1 MIEID
6 ISKKLFSAQGEFTLD
21 LKLNIAQ
28 GEFISI
34 FGQSGAGKTTL
45 LRCLA
50 GLEQPDSGFIKV
62 RGVTWFDSKA
72 GIMLKTQHRHAGYM
86 FQDYA
91 LFPNMSIRGNLEFA
105 LRPGARRE
113 RVSELI
119 ELMGLGDLQQRKPDT
134 LSGGQKQRVAL
145 ARALAA
151 EPDMLLLDEPFSALD
166 HATRVRLQDEVMRM
180 QRHFGLTTV
189 MVSHDISEVYK
200 LSQRVMVIEQ
210 GRIANQGTP
219 AEVFKAGQSSIKSG
233 SSGKFSFAGEVLDIE
248 TADVVF
254 AVTLLVG
261 NQIVRVIA
269 TPDEVK
275 NLQQGDRVM
284 LMSKA
289 FNPVLVAVAT

>member
-6 ISKKLFSAQGEFTLD
+6 IQKKLLSAQGEFV
-21 LKLNIAQ
+21 LNLQMNIQQ
-28 GEFISI
+28 GEFISL

-50 GLEQPDSGFIKV
+50 GLESPDSGIIKV
-62 RGVTWFDSKA
+62 NGESWFDSKP
-72 GIMLKTQHRHAGYM
+72 GTMLRAQHRRAGYM

-91 LFPNMSIRGNLEFA
+91 LFPNMTVRGNLEFA
-105 LRPGARRE
+105 LRPGANRQ
-113 RVSELI
+113 RVGELI
-119 ELMGLGDLQQRKPDT
+119 EMVGLGELQQRKPAT

-151 EPDMLLLDEPFSALD
+151 EPQLLLLDEPFSALD
-166 HATRVRLQDEVMRM
+166 QATRVRLQDEVLRL

-200 LSQRVMVIEQ
+200 LSQRVLVIEQ
-210 GRIANQGTP
+210 GRIAKQGTP
-219 AEVFKAGQSSIKSG
+219 AEVFKAGQA
-233 SSGKFSFAGEVLDIE
+233 SGKFSFAGEVLEIE
-248 TADVVF
+248 SADVVF

-269 TPDEVK
+269 TPEEVK
-275 NLQQGDRVM
+275 NLKQGDRVM

-289 FNPVLVAVAT
+289 FNPVLQVVSS

>member
-6 ISKKLFSAQGEFTLD
+6 ISKKLFSAQGEFTLA
-21 LKLNIAQ
+21 LQLNIEQ
-28 GEFISI
+28 GEFISL
-34 FGQSGAGKTTL
+34 FGESGAGKTTL

-50 GLEQPDSGFIKV
+50 GLEKPDAGSIKV
-62 RGVTWFDSKA
+62 HGETWFDSKNNF
-72 GIMLKTQHRHAGYM
+72 MLAARYRHAGYM

-91 LFPNMSIRGNLEFA
+91 LFPNMSVRGNLEFA
-105 LRPGARRE
+105 LRPAANRQ
-113 RVSELI
+113 RVDELI
-119 ELMGLGDLQQRKPDT
+119 ELMGLGELQQRKPDT

-151 EPDMLLLDEPFSALD
+151 EPCMLLLDEPFSALD
-166 HATRVRLQDEVMRM
+166 HATRVRLQDEVLRL
-180 QRHFGLTTV
+180 QRHYGLTTV
-189 MVSHDISEVYK
+189 MVSHDVSEVYK

-210 GRIANQGTP
+210 GSIAKQGSP
-219 AEVFKAGQSSIKSG
+219 AEVFKAGQ

-275 NLQQGDRVM
+275 NIKQGDRVM
-284 LMSKA
+284 LLSKA
-289 FNPVLVAVAT
+289 FNPVLLPVTS

>member
-6 ISKKLFSAQGEFTLD
+6 ITKKLFSAQGEFTLA
-21 LKLNIAQ
+21 LQLNIEQ
-28 GEFISI
+28 GEFISL
-34 FGQSGAGKTTL
+34 FGESGAGKTTL

-50 GLEQPDSGFIKV
+50 GLEKPDAGSIKV
-62 RGVTWFDSKA
+62 HGETWFDSKNNF
-72 GIMLKTQHRHAGYM
+72 MLAPRHRHAGYM

-91 LFPNMSIRGNLEFA
+91 LFPNMSVRGNLEFA
-105 LRPGARRE
+105 LRPGAKRQ
-113 RVSELI
+113 RVEELI
-119 ELMGLGDLQQRKPDT
+119 ELMGLGELQQRKPDT

-151 EPDMLLLDEPFSALD
+151 EPCMLLLDEPFSALD
-166 HATRVRLQDEVMRM
+166 HATRVRLQDEVLRL

-189 MVSHDISEVYK
+189 MVSHDVSEVYK

-210 GRIANQGTP
+210 GSIAKQGSP
-219 AEVFKAGQSSIKSG
+219 AEVFKAGQ

-275 NLQQGDRVM
+275 NIKQGDRLM

-289 FNPVLVAVAT
+289 FNPVLLPVTS

>member
-6 ISKKLFSAQGEFTLD
+6 IKKKLFSAQGQFTLD
-21 LKLNIAQ
+21 LKLSIKQ
-28 GEFISI
+28 GEFVTL

-62 RGVTWFDSKA
+62 NGVTWFDSQKK
-72 GIMLKTQHRHAGYM
+72 IMLKAQYRHAGYM

-91 LFPNMSIRGNLEFA
+91 LFPNMSVRGNLEFA
-105 LRPGARRE
+105 LRPGANKQRIT
-113 RVSELI
+113 ELI
-119 ELMGLGDLQQRKPDT
+119 ELMALGELQGRLPDT

-145 ARALAA
+145 ARALAS
-151 EPDMLLLDEPFSALD
+151 EPNMLLLDEPFSALD
-166 HATRVRLQDEVMRM
+166 HAMRVRLQDEILLL
-180 QRHFGLTTV
+180 QQHFGLTTV

-200 LSQRVMVIEQ
+200 LSQRVLVVEQ
-210 GRIANQGTP
+210 GSITKYGSP
-219 AEVFKAGQSSIKSG
+219 AEVFKMCG
-233 SSGKFSFAGEVLDIE
+233 SASGKFSFAGEILEIA

-261 NQIVRVIA
+261 NQVVRVIA

-275 NLQQGDRVM
+275 SLKQGDRVM

-289 FNPVLVAVAT
+289 FNPILIPTSA

>member
-6 ISKKLFSAQGEFTLD
+6 ITKKLFSAQGEFTLA
-21 LKLNIAQ
+21 LQLNIEQ
-28 GEFISI
+28 GEFISL
-34 FGQSGAGKTTL
+34 FGESGAGKTTL

-50 GLEQPDSGFIKV
+50 GLEKPDSGSIKV
-62 RGVTWFDSKA
+62 NGESWFDGKA
-72 GIMLKTQHRHAGYM
+72 SFMLPARHRHAGYM

-91 LFPNMSIRGNLEFA
+91 LFPNMSVRGNLEFA
-105 LRPGARRE
+105 LRPAANRQ
-113 RVSELI
+113 RVDELI

-151 EPDMLLLDEPFSALD
+151 EPCMLLLDEPFSALD
-166 HATRVRLQDEVMRM
+166 HATRMRLQDEVLRL
-180 QRHFGLTTV
+180 QRHYGLTTV
-189 MVSHDISEVYK
+189 MVSHDVSEVYK

-210 GRIANQGTP
+210 GVIAKLGSP
-219 AEVFKAGQSSIKSG
+219 AEVFKAGQ
-233 SSGKFSFAGEVLDIE
+233 SSGKFSFAGEVLEIAS
-248 TADVVF
+248 ADVVF

-269 TPDEVK
+269 TPDDVK
-275 NLQQGDRVM
+275 NIKQGDRVM

-289 FNPVLVAVAT
+289 FNPILLPVTS

>member
-1 MIEID
+1 MIEVD
-6 ISKKLFSAQGEFTLD
+6 IRKKLFSAQGEFILD
-21 LKLNIAQ
+21 LQLNIEQ
-28 GEFISI
+28 GEFISL

-50 GLEQPDSGFIKV
+50 GLEKPDSGYIKV
-62 RGVTWFDSKA
+62 NAESWFDSKA
-72 GIMLKTQHRHAGYM
+72 GTMLRAQYRHAGYM

-91 LFPNMSIRGNLEFA
+91 LFPNMTVRGNLEFA
-105 LRPGARRE
+105 LRPGADKK
-113 RVSELI
+113 RVAELI
-119 ELMGLGDLQQRKPDT
+119 EMMGLGELQQRKPGT

-151 EPDMLLLDEPFSALD
+151 EPRLLLLDEPFSALD
-166 HATRVRLQDEVMRM
+166 HETRVRLQDEVMRL

-189 MVSHDISEVYK
+189 MVSHDVGEVYK

-210 GRIANQGTP
+210 GKIEKQGSP
-219 AEVFKAGQSSIKSG
+219 AEVFKAGQA
-233 SSGKFSFAGEVLDIE
+233 SGKFSFAGEVLDIE

-261 NQIVRVIA
+261 NQVVRVIA

-275 NLQQGDRVM
+275 NLKQGDRVM

-289 FNPVLVAVAT
+289 FNPVLQSVMS

>member
-6 ISKKLFSAQGEFTLD
+6 ITKKLFSAQGEFTLA
-21 LKLNIAQ
+21 LQLSIEQ
-28 GEFISI
+28 GELISL

-50 GLEQPDSGFIKV
+50 GLEQPDSGSIKV
-62 RGVTWFDSKA
+62 NGKTWFDSQA
-72 GIMLKTQHRHAGYM
+72 GILLKAQHRHAGYM

-105 LRPGARRE
+105 LRADARRE

-180 QRHFGLTTV
+180 QRHYGLTTV
-189 MVSHDISEVYK
+189 MVSHDIGEVYK

-210 GRIANQGTP
+210 GRIAKQGSP
-219 AEVFKAGQSSIKSG
+219 AEVFKAGQA
-233 SSGKFSFAGEVLDIE
+233 SGKFSFAGEVLEIE

-261 NQIVRVIA
+261 NQVVRVIA
-269 TPDEVK
+269 TPEEAV
-275 NLQQGDRVM
+275 NLKRGDRVM

-289 FNPVLVAVAT
+289 FNPVLVAVAA

>member
-1 MIEID
+1 MIEIE
-6 ISKKLFSAQGEFTLD
+6 ITKKLISAQGEFTLA
-21 LKLNIAQ
+21 LQLNIVQ
-28 GEFISI
+28 GEFISL
-34 FGQSGAGKTTL
+34 FGESGAGKTTL

-50 GLEQPDSGFIKV
+50 GLEKPDGGSIKV
-62 RGVTWFDSKA
+62 NGETWFDGKS
-72 GIMLKTQHRHAGYM
+72 GFMLPARHRHAGYM

-91 LFPNMSIRGNLEFA
+91 LFPNMSVRGNLEFA
-105 LRPGARRE
+105 LRPGANRE

-119 ELMGLGDLQQRKPDT
+119 ELMGLGELQQRKPGT

-151 EPDMLLLDEPFSALD
+151 EPCLLLLDEPFSALD
-166 HATRVRLQDEVMRM
+166 HANRVRLQDEVLRL

-189 MVSHDISEVYK
+189 MVSHDVSEVYK

-210 GRIANQGTP
+210 GSIAKQGSP
-219 AEVFKAGQSSIKSG
+219 AEVFKAGQ
-233 SSGKFSFAGEVLDIE
+233 SSGKFSFAGEVLEIAS
-248 TADVVF
+248 ADVVF

-269 TPDEVK
+269 TADEAK
-275 NLQQGDRVM
+275 NLKQGDRVM

-289 FNPVLVAVAT
+289 FNPVLVPVSS

>member
-28 GEFISI
+28 GEFISL

-50 GLEQPDSGFIKV
+50 GLEQPDSGFIRVK
-62 RGVTWFDSKA
+62 GETWFDSNA

-105 LRPGARRE
+105 LRPGAKRE
-113 RVSELI
+113 RVAELI

-166 HATRVRLQDEVMRM
+166 HATRVRLQDEVMRI

-200 LSQRVMVIEQ
+200 LSQRVMVIEE
-210 GRIANQGTP
+210 GRIAKQGTP
-219 AEVFKAGQSSIKSG
+219 AEVFKAGQA
-233 SSGKFSFAGEVLDIE
+233 SGKFSFAGEVLDIE

-269 TPDEVK
+269 TPEEIK

-289 FNPVLVAVAT
+289 FNPVLVSVAT

>member
-6 ISKKLFSAQGEFTLD
+6 ISKKLFSAQGEFTLE
-21 LKLNIAQ
+21 LKLNIKQ
-28 GEFISI
+28 GEFISL

-62 RGVTWFDSKA
+62 KGVTWFDSKA

-180 QRHFGLTTV
+180 QRHFGLTTL
-189 MVSHDISEVYK
+189 MVSHDIGEVYK

-210 GRIANQGTP
+210 GRIAKQGTP
-219 AEVFKAGQSSIKSG
+219 AEVFKAGQA
-233 SSGKFSFAGEVLDIE
+233 SGKFSFAGEVLDIE

-275 NLQQGDRVM
+275 HLQQGDRVM

-289 FNPVLVAVAT
+289 FNPVLVPVAA

>member
-6 ISKKLFSAQGEFTLD
+6 ITKKLFSAQGEFTLA
-21 LKLNIAQ
+21 LQLSIEQ
-28 GEFISI
+28 GEFISL

-50 GLEQPDSGFIKV
+50 GLEKPDGGTIKV
-62 RGVTWFDSKA
+62 NGATWYDSQSSFLLPA
-72 GIMLKTQHRHAGYM
+72 RFRRAGYM

-91 LFPNMSIRGNLEFA
+91 LFPNMTVRGNLEFA
-105 LRPGARRE
+105 LCPEGDRK
-113 RVSELI
+113 RVTELI
-119 ELMGLGDLQQRKPDT
+119 DLMGLGELQQRKPAT

-151 EPDMLLLDEPFSALD
+151 EPTLLLLDEPFSALD

-180 QRHFGLTTV
+180 QRHYGLTTV

-200 LSQRVMVIEQ
+200 LSQRVLVIENGAIARQ
-210 GRIANQGTP
+210 GSP
-219 AEVFKAGQSSIKSG
+219 AEVFKSGQTGNQSG
-233 SSGKFSFAGEVLDIE
+233 SGGKFSFAGEVLEIE

-261 NQIVRVIA
+261 NQVVRVIA
-269 TPDEVK
+269 TPDEAR
-275 NLQQGDRVM
+275 NLKQGDRVM

-289 FNPVLVAVAT
+289 FNPVLVPVAA

>member
-6 ISKKLFSAQGEFTLD
+6 IQKKLFSAQGEFTLD
-21 LKLNIAQ
+21 LQLKIEQ
-28 GEFISI
+28 GEFITL

-50 GLEQPDSGFIKV
+50 GLEKPDTGCIKV
-62 RGVTWFDSKA
+62 NGESWFDHKT
-72 GIMLKTQHRHAGYM
+72 GLMLRAQHRHAGYM

-91 LFPNMSIRGNLEFA
+91 LFPNMTVRGNLEFA
-105 LRPGARRE
+105 QRPGANKQ
-113 RVSELI
+113 RVSELV
-119 ELMGLGDLQQRKPDT
+119 ELMGLGELQQRKPDT

-151 EPDMLLLDEPFSALD
+151 EPKMLLLDEPFSALD
-166 HATRVRLQDEVMRM
+166 HATRVRLQDEVMRL

-189 MVSHDISEVYK
+189 MVSHDVGEVYK

-210 GRIANQGTP
+210 GRIAKQGSP
-219 AEVFKAGQSSIKSG
+219 AEVFKAGQSG

-261 NQIVRVIA
+261 NQAVRVIA
-269 TPDEVK
+269 TPEEAK
-275 NLQQGDRVM
+275 NMKQGDRVM

-289 FNPVLVAVAT
+289 FNPVLQRVTS

>member
-6 ISKKLFSAQGEFTLD
+6 ITKKLFSAQGEFTLD
-21 LKLNIAQ
+21 LKLNIGQ
-28 GEFISI
+28 GEFISL

-50 GLEQPDSGFIKV
+50 GLERPDSGSIKV
-62 RGVTWFDSKA
+62 NGESWFDGNA
-72 GIMLKTQHRHAGYM
+72 GHMLPARDRRAGYM

-91 LFPNMSIRGNLEFA
+91 LFPNMTVRGNLEFA
-105 LRPGARRE
+105 LRPGASKN
-113 RVSELI
+113 RVAELI
-119 ELMGLGDLQQRKPDT
+119 ELIGLGELQQRKPDT

-151 EPDMLLLDEPFSALD
+151 EPQLLLLDEPFSALD

-189 MVSHDISEVYK
+189 MVSHDIGEVYK
-200 LSQRVMVIEQ
+200 LSQQVMVIEH
-210 GRIANQGTP
+210 GRIAKQGTP
-219 AEVFKAGQSSIKSG
+219 AEVFKAGQSSSKNS

-261 NQIVRVIA
+261 NQLVRVIA

-275 NLQQGDRVM
+275 NIRQGDRVM

-289 FNPVLVAVAT
+289 FNPVLVPVVT

>member
-6 ISKKLFSAQGEFTLD
+6 IRKKLFSAKGEFTLE
-21 LKLNIAQ
+21 LQLGIGQ
-28 GEFISI
+28 GEFVSL

-50 GLEQPDSGFIKV
+50 GLEKPDGGSIRVNGEA
-62 RGVTWFDSKA
+62 WYDSKSA
-72 GIMLKTQHRHAGYM
+72 TLLPARYRRAGYM

-91 LFPNMSIRGNLEFA
+91 LFPNMTVRGNLEFA
-105 LRPGARRE
+105 LRPDGDRK
-113 RVSELI
+113 RVTELI
-119 ELMGLGDLQQRKPDT
+119 ELMGLGELQQRKPDT

-151 EPDMLLLDEPFSALD
+151 EPTLLLLDEPFSALD
-166 HATRVRLQDEVMRM
+166 HATRVRLQDEVLRL
-180 QRHFGLTTV
+180 QRHYGLTTV

-200 LSQRVMVIEQ
+200 LSQRVLVIEN
-210 GRIANQGTP
+210 GAIARQGTP
-219 AEVFKAGQSSIKSG
+219 AEVFKSGQA
-233 SSGKFSFAGEVLDIE
+233 SGKFSFAGEVLEIE

-261 NQIVRVIA
+261 NQVVRVIA
-269 TPDEVK
+269 TPEEAR
-275 NLQQGDRVM
+275 NLKQGDRVM

-289 FNPVLVAVAT
+289 FNPVLAPVHS

>member
-6 ISKKLFSAQGEFTLD
+6 ITKKLFSAQGEFTLA
-21 LKLNIAQ
+21 LQLSIEQ
-28 GEFISI
+28 GEFISL

-50 GLEQPDSGFIKV
+50 GLEKPDGGTIKV
-62 RGVTWFDSKA
+62 NGETWFDSRVA
-72 GIMLKTQHRHAGYM
+72 TMLPARHRRAGYM

-91 LFPNMSIRGNLEFA
+91 LFPNMTVRGNLEFA
-105 LRPGARRE
+105 LRPEGDRK
-113 RVSELI
+113 RVAELI
-119 ELMGLGDLQQRKPDT
+119 EMMGLGELQQRKPDT

-151 EPDMLLLDEPFSALD
+151 EPKLLLLDEPFSALD
-166 HATRVRLQDEVMRM
+166 HTTRVRLQDEVMRM
-180 QRHFGLTTV
+180 QRHYGLTTV

-200 LSQRVMVIEQ
+200 LSQRVLVIEH
-210 GRIANQGTP
+210 GRIAKQGTP
-219 AEVFKAGQSSIKSG
+219 AEVFKAGQAN
-233 SSGKFSFAGEVLDIE
+233 GKFSFAGEVLDIE

-261 NQIVRVIA
+261 NQVVRVIA
-269 TPDEVK
+269 TADEVK
-275 NLQQGDRVM
+275 SIKQGDRVM

-289 FNPVLVAVAT
+289 FNPVLVAVGSL

>member
-6 ISKKLFSAQGEFTLD
+6 ISKKLFSAQGEFTLE
-21 LKLNIAQ
+21 LKLNIKQ
-28 GEFISI
+28 GEFISL

-105 LRPGARRE
+105 LRPGASRE
-113 RVSELI
+113 RVNELI

-210 GRIANQGTP
+210 GRIAKQGTP
-219 AEVFKAGQSSIKSG
+219 AEVFKAGQA
-233 SSGKFSFAGEVLDIE
+233 SGKFSFAGEVLDIE

-275 NLQQGDRVM
+275 NLHQGDRVM

-289 FNPVLVAVAT
+289 FNPVLVPVAT

>member
-6 ISKKLFSAQGEFTLD
+6 ITKKLFSAQGEFTLE
-21 LKLNIAQ
+21 LKLNIQQ
-28 GEFISI
+28 GEFISL

-62 RGVTWFDSKA
+62 QGVTWFDSKS

-105 LRPGARRE
+105 LRPGAKRE
-113 RVSELI
+113 RVNELI
-119 ELMGLGDLQQRKPDT
+119 ELMGLGDLQTRKPAT

-166 HATRVRLQDEVMRM
+166 HATRVRLQDEVMRL

-210 GRIANQGTP
+210 GRIAKQGSPT
-219 AEVFKAGQSSIKSG
+219 EVFKSGQA
-233 SSGKFSFAGEVLDIE
+233 SGKFSFAGEVLDIE

-261 NQIVRVIA
+261 NQVVRVIA

-275 NLQQGDRVM
+275 NLKQGDRVM

-289 FNPVLVAVAT
+289 FNPVLVSVAT

>member
-6 ISKKLFSAQGEFTLD
+6 ITKNLFSAQGEFTL
-21 LKLNIAQ
+21 KLQMNIGQ
-28 GEFISI
+28 GEFISL

-50 GLEQPDSGFIKV
+50 GLEKPDSGSITV
-62 RGVTWFDSKA
+62 NGECWFNSKTA
-72 GIMLKTQHRHAGYM
+72 FMLPARHRRAGYM

-91 LFPNMSIRGNLEFA
+91 LFPNMTVRGNLEFA
-105 LRPGARRE
+105 LRPGAGKK
-113 RVSELI
+113 RVAELI
-119 ELMGLGDLQQRKPDT
+119 ELMGLGELQQRKPDT

-151 EPDMLLLDEPFSALD
+151 EPQLLLLDEPFSALD
-166 HATRVRLQDEVMRM
+166 HAIRVRLQDEVMRM
-180 QRHFGLTTV
+180 QRHFDVTTV

-210 GRIANQGTP
+210 GSIAKQGSP
-219 AEVFKAGQSSIKSG
+219 AEVFKAGQA
-233 SSGKFSFAGEVLDIE
+233 SGKFSFAGEVLDIE

-261 NQIVRVIA
+261 NQVVRVIA
-269 TPDEVK
+269 TADEVK
-275 NLQQGDRVM
+275 NLKQGDRVM

-289 FNPVLVAVAT
+289 FNPVMVPVGS

>member
-6 ISKKLFSAQGEFTLD
+6 IAKKLFSAQGEFTLA
-21 LKLNIAQ
+21 LKFNIEQ
-28 GEFISI
+28 GEFVSL
-34 FGQSGAGKTTL
+34 FGESGAGKTTL

-50 GLEQPDSGFIKV
+50 GLEKPDTGSIKV
-62 RGVTWFDSKA
+62 NGESWFDSKA
-72 GIMLKTQHRHAGYM
+72 GFMLPAQHRRAGYM

-91 LFPNMSIRGNLEFA
+91 LFPNMTVRGNLEFA
-105 LRPGARRE
+105 LRPGGSKK
-113 RVSELI
+113 RVAELI
-119 ELMGLGDLQQRKPDT
+119 ELMGLGELQQRKPAT

-151 EPDMLLLDEPFSALD
+151 EPRLLLLDEPFSALD
-166 HATRVRLQDEVMRM
+166 HAIRVRLQDEVMRM

-210 GRIANQGTP
+210 GSIAKQGTP
-219 AEVFKAGQSSIKSG
+219 AEVFKAGQAA
-233 SSGKFSFAGEVLDIE
+233 GKFSFAGEVLDIE

-269 TPDEVK
+269 TAEEVK
-275 NLQQGDRVM
+275 SLKQGDRVM
-284 LMSKA
+284 LLSKA
-289 FNPVLVAVAT
+289 FNPVMVPVVSS